1 MLRKIIFLSRH
12 IERLQENTNI
22 LTIKIFLMNYKI
34 LLQFN
39 VFPPFLVTLSIKDST
54 QQVQQHLTW
63 LRLHFLKMFLQILYG
78 NRLNSN
84 YTYTK
89 NTLI

>member
-1 MLRKIIFLSRH
+1 
-12 IERLQENTNI
+12 
-22 LTIKIFLMNYKI
+22 MNYKI

-39 VFPPFLVTLSIKDST
+39 VFTPFLVTLSINDST
-54 QQVQQHLTW
+54 QQVQQHLIW
-63 LRLHFLKMFLQILYG
+63 LRLHLKKMFLQILYG